1 MRTHGCVVKSPIAAL
16 ALALACGY
24 SSGCRF
30 VNSPPGDQLPVSVAP
45 PALPPGQLAPML
57 PPVQQVPLE
66 KSKVSLPTYRVEPPD
81 ILLIDAVKIVPKA
94 PYRIS
99 AQDQLQV
106 NAAGTLAQ
114 QPIGGI
120 IAVEPGGSI
129 DLGPGYGRVPVAG
142 LSIDE
147 ATQAVA
153 SQLSHF
159 LRNPQVSITLA
170 QSAGQQQIAGEH
182 IVAQD
187 GRINLG
193 IYGSVYVAG
202 MTVDEVRHA
211 VEQHLTQYLDSPKVA
226 VDVGAFNSKVYYVIT
241 AGAGFGESVARFPAT
256 GNETVLDALSQINGL
271 SQLASKHAI
280 WIARPTVSGAGCDQI
295 LPVHWDEITKQAN
308 TSTNYQ
314 VFPGDR
320 IFIDSDKFYAADSA
334 LSKVIAP
341 FERIIGVTTLGFQT
355 LFRVEHPRSA
365 FGNGGGSS
373 SGF

>member
-1 MRTHGCVVKSPIAAL
+1 MRNCGSFLRRSQATLWL
-16 ALALACGY
+16 ALVWTYC
-24 SSGCRF
+24 SGCRF
-30 VNSPPGDQLPVSVAP
+30 VNGPSGEQSPVSVP
-45 PALPPGQLAPML
+45 PPVLPPGQTAPLL

-106 NAAGTLAQ
+106 NAAGTLAG
-114 QPIGGI
+114 QPIGGVY
-120 IAVEPGGSI
+120 AVEPGGSV

-147 ATQAVA
+147 AQEAVA
-153 SQLSHF
+153 RQLSHF
-159 LRNPQVSITLA
+159 LRNPQVGITLA

-182 IVAQD
+182 LIAQD

-211 VEQHLTQYLDSPKVA
+211 VEQHLTQFLDSPKVA
-226 VDVGAFNSKVYYVIT
+226 VDVGAYNSKVYYVIT
-241 AGAGFGESVARFPAT
+241 AGAGFGESVARFPAL

-280 WIARPTVSGAGCDQI
+280 WIARPSGCGAGCDQI
-295 LPVHWDEITKQAN
+295 LPIHWDEITKQAN
-308 TSTNYQ
+308 TRTNYQ

-341 FERIIGVTTLGFQT
+341 FERIFGVTTLGVQT
-355 LFRVEHPRSA
+355 LFRLEHPQSA
-365 FGNGGGSS
+365 FGGSS
-373 SGF
+373 TTSRW

>member
-1 MRTHGCVVKSPIAAL
+1 MHIRCDIRKRWKAAL
-16 ALALACGY
+16 WLSLAGICCT
-24 SSGCRF
+24 GCRF
-30 VNSPPGDQLPVSVAP
+30 VSPPPDAAPIHGTPPAIPPGNVAP
-45 PALPPGQLAPML
+45 LLPPY
-57 PPVQQVPLE
+57 QQVPIE

-147 ATQAVA
+147 ATEAVTR
-153 SQLSHF
+153 QLTHF
-159 LRNPQVSITLA
+159 LKNPQVSITLA

-202 MTVDEVRHA
+202 MTIDEVRHA
-211 VEQHLTQYLDSPKVA
+211 VEQHLAQFLDNPKVA
-226 VDVGAFNSKVYYVIT
+226 VDVGAYNSKVYYVIT
-241 AGAGFGESVARFPAT
+241 AGAGFGESVARFPAQ
-256 GNETVLDALSQINGL
+256 GNETVLDALSNINGL

-280 WIARPTVSGAGCDQI
+280 WIARPSPNGAGCDQI

-320 IFIDSDKFYAADSA
+320 IFIDSDKFYATDTA

-341 FERIIGVTTLGFQT
+341 FERIFGVTTLGIQT
-355 LFRVEHPRSA
+355 LFRLEHPQST
-365 FGNGGGSS
+365 FG
-373 SGF
+373 SGNFTSRW

>member
-1 MRTHGCVVKSPIAAL
+1 
-16 ALALACGY
+16 
-24 SSGCRF
+24 
-30 VNSPPGDQLPVSVAP
+30 
-45 PALPPGQLAPML
+45 ML
-57 PPVQQVPLE
+57 PPFQHVPIE
-66 KSKVSLPTYRVEPPD
+66 KSKISLPTYRVEPPD

-106 NAAGTLAQ
+106 NATGTLAL

-120 IAVEPGGSI
+120 LAVEPGGAI

-147 ATQAVA
+147 ATEAVA
-153 SQLSHF
+153 RQLSHF
-159 LRNPQVSITLA
+159 LKNPQVSITLA

-182 IVAQD
+182 IIAQD
-187 GRINLG
+187 GRVNLG

-202 MTVDEVRHA
+202 MTVDEVRRA
-211 VEQHLTQYLDSPKVA
+211 VEQHLTQFLDNPKVA
-226 VDVGAFNSKVYYVIT
+226 VDIGSYNSKVYYVIF
-241 AGAGFGESVARFPAT
+241 GSAGFGESVLRFPAM
-256 GNETVLDALSQINGL
+256 GNETVLDALSQTNGL

-280 WIARPTVSGAGCDQI
+280 WIARPSPSGAGCDQV
-295 LPVHWDEITKQAN
+295 LPVHWDEITKEAN

-341 FERIIGVTTLGFQT
+341 FERIFGFTTLGIQT
-355 LFRVEHPRSA
+355 LFRLEHPQST
-365 FGNGGGSS
+365 FGGGNLSTRW
-373 SGF
+373 